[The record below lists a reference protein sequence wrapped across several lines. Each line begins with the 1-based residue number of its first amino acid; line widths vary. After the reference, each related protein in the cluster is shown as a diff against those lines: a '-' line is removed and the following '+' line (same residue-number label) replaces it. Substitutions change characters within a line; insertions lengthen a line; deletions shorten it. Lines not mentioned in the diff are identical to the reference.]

1 MAQVVPLFFVE
12 EKHAIVCQTD
22 FPWRGIGAA
31 SHQRHLADG
40 MVWCAV
46 GPGGEQSGARFQTSC
61 HRVDFGGFEH
71 FRQAQWRQNGW

>member
-22 FPWRGIGAA
+22 FAGCGIGAA

-40 MVWCAV
+40 VVRGRAVW
-46 GPGGEQSGARFQTSC
+46 
-61 HRVDFGGFEH
+61 
-71 FRQAQWRQNGW
+71 